1 MSKLLFPAQ
10 LIKVESRTDRT
21 YKLTFNTRELKGAD
35 ASLLLNEIMNEGWLV
50 YSSTSDIE
58 DADIPTEKADPG
70 LGTKTPSARL
80 RGRLFVYYTEVV
92 KGDKNQFSIWYD
104 AELEKIGSK
113 YLERVNE

>member
-1 MSKLLFPAQ
+1 MKAIFPAQ

-58 DADIPTEKADPG
+58 DTDIPTEKADPG

-80 RGRLFVYYTEVV
+80 RAVLYVRYEQTGRNGTFEDYYRTMMEQLIDQV
-92 KGDKNQFSIWYD
+92 KSK
-104 AELEKIGSK
+104 LE
-113 YLERVNE
+113 